1 MLEKNIP
8 TEEHLI
14 ALDDLADCLAED
26 IKRERKRIGGDWV
39 VAGCLTQARERER
52 IRYSWFNIFKFT

>member
-1 MLEKNIP
+1 MLEKNSP

-26 IKRERKRIGGDWV
+26 IKRERKRIGGK
-39 VAGCLTQARERER
+39 ERESDPFE
-52 IRYSWFNIFKFT
+52 IRVFKP